1 MTDTRLLDAV
11 DALTKPAVE
20 NVKQTTDDGEYLRTV
35 PVEHP
40 ALLQQLADAVVP
52 SGSNDH
58 GGQSA
63 SDASRNVIDG
73 QALYELMMVQR
84 QLFEWCGLV
93 KIRGDRADL
102 PGTLRAWYVAYLP
115 LNKQPESDEW
125 YTRELSRWAR
135 TIEARLDRNI
145 KQFDTRYLCPICK
158 HARWV
163 DENGDSQPA
172 RLVVSYKRDED
183 GRTSNEQVICQR
195 CKCSWDSI
203 DAMRELGTELLEE
216 ELRHADEKKDAE
228 SVDA

>member
-11 DALTKPAVE
+11 DALTKPTIDH
-20 NVKQTTDDGEYLRTV
+20 VKQTTDDGEYLRTV

-40 ALLQQLADAVVP
+40 PLLQQLADAVVP

-63 SDASRNVIDG
+63 SSSARNVIDG
-73 QALYELMMVQR
+73 QALFELMMVQQ

-93 KIRGDRADL
+93 KIRGDRNDL
-102 PGTLRAWYVAYLP
+102 PSTLRAWYVAYLP
-115 LNKQPESDEW
+115 LNKPVESDEW
-125 YTRELSRWAR
+125 YVRELNRWAR

-145 KQFDTRYLCPICK
+145 KQFETGYLCPICG
-158 HARWV
+158 AQRWI
-163 DENGDSQPA
+163 DEHGDSQPA
-172 RLVVSYKRDED
+172 RLIASYRRDED

-203 DAMRELGTELLEE
+203 DAMTELGTELKE
-216 ELRHADEKKDAE
+216 RHADEKEDAKHA
-228 SVDA
+228 VA

>member
-11 DALTKPAVE
+11 DALTKPTINHVR
-20 NVKQTTDDGEYLRTV
+20 QTTDDGEYLRTV

-63 SDASRNVIDG
+63 SSSARNVIDG
-73 QALYELMMVQR
+73 QALYELIMVQR

-93 KIRGDRADL
+93 KIRGNRNDL

-125 YTRELSRWAR
+125 YARELSRWAR
-135 TIEARLDRNI
+135 TIEARLDRNR
-145 KQFDTRYLCPICK
+145 KQFDTKYLCPICK
-158 HARWV
+158 DARWV
-163 DENGDSQPA
+163 DEHGDSQPA
-172 RLVVSYKRDED
+172 RIVVQYVVDED
-183 GRTSNEQVICQR
+183 GRTSGEQAVCER
-195 CKCSWDSI
+195 CRESWPNI
-203 DAMRELGTELLEE
+203 DAMKELGE
-216 ELRHADEKKDAE
+216 ELAE
-228 SVDA
+228 VTA